1 MKNTKALILVLFM
14 ALTTINAQEMQNKLS
29 LMPWPKNVSENTA
42 KFYINSDVTISVFG
56 EDQGRV
62 RNAAVNFLR
71 RLTNRTGIF
80 LKNGFPSFND
90 DSANIKVYFS
100 SIANLSIDDD
110 ESYTLE
116 VLENS
121 IIINANT
128 DVGALRG
135 IQTLLQLTSYDN
147 SGYFFNGVSINDAP
161 RFVWRGLM
169 IDVARHFQPVE
180 VLKRNLDAMA
190 SVKMNVFHWHL
201 TDDQGFRVKSKSF
214 PKLHE
219 IGGDGFYYTHSQ
231 IKEVVEYASNLGIR
245 VIPEF
250 DVPGHA
256 TAILAAYPEY
266 GSVKDT
272 TYTVERNAGIFNP
285 TLDPTNDKTYE
296 FLDTLFTEIAP
307 LFPDEY
313 FHIGGDENEGK
324 HWDANPEIQK
334 FKKKHNLK
342 TNHDL
347 QTYFNIKLEKILN
360 RLGKKLMGWDEI
372 MTPNMPTTAVIHSWR
387 GENEGFSKGGTL
399 IDAAKNGYNTVLSAG
414 FYIDRMLSI
423 EHHYSVEPI
432 GDVSLTTEERKRIL
446 GGETTMWSE
455 LVTPTTIDSRIW
467 PRTAA
472 IAERFWSPKE
482 INDIENMR
490 LRLEVVNFRL
500 EELGLTHIKNRDVIL
515 RSMTNNNDISALK
528 SLSNVCEPL
537 KVYSRNAG
545 GTEYQTYSPFTLF
558 ADACVADAKDAVA
571 FNSLVSNFINDNK
584 DKENVLNYLNLWAKN
599 YGSFSKIENNPN
611 VKPLKDLSK
620 NLSEVSEKLANVIS
634 KETLDSKTL
643 TSIQE
648 NIAVL
653 KAPFMD
659 VELAILD
666 ELESL
671 ISYCKSNYLT
681 N

>member
-14 ALTTINAQEMQNKLS
+14 ALTIINAQEMQNKLP

-71 RLTNRTGIF
+71 RLTNRTGVF

-90 DSANIKVYFS
+90 DSANIKIYFS

-135 IQTLLQLTSYDN
+135 IQTLLQLTSHDN

-169 IDVARHFQPVE
+169 IDIARHFQPVE

-214 PKLHE
+214 PKLHK
-219 IGGDGFYYTHSQ
+219 IGGDGLYYTHSQ

-399 IDAAKNGYNTVLSAG
+399 IGAAKNGYNTVLSAG
-414 FYIDRMLSI
+414 FYIDRMLSV

-446 GGETTMWSE
+446 GGEATMWSE

-472 IAERFWSPKE
+472 IAERFWSTKE

-528 SLSNVCEPL
+528 SLSNICEPL

-558 ADACVADAKDAVA
+558 ADACVADAKDAIA
-571 FNSLVSNFINDNK
+571 FNALVSNFINDNK
-584 DKENVLNYLNLWAKN
+584 DKEKVLDYLNLWAGN
-599 YGSFSKIENNPN
+599 YNSFSKIESNPN
-611 VKPLKDLSK
+611 VRPLVGLSK
-620 NLSEVSEKLANVIS
+620 NLSEVSKKLANVIS

-648 NIAVL
+648 NIAIL

>member
-14 ALTTINAQEMQNKLS
+14 ALTIINAQEMQNKLP

-71 RLTNRTGIF
+71 RLTNRTGVF

-90 DSANIKVYFS
+90 DSANIKIYFS

-135 IQTLLQLTSYDN
+135 IQTLLQLTSHDN

-169 IDVARHFQPVE
+169 IDIARHFQPVE

-214 PKLHE
+214 PKLHK
-219 IGGDGFYYTHSQ
+219 IGGDGLYYTHSQ

-399 IDAAKNGYNTVLSAG
+399 IGAAKNGYNTVLSA
-414 FYIDRMLSI
+414 
-423 EHHYSVEPI
+423 
-432 GDVSLTTEERKRIL
+432 
-446 GGETTMWSE
+446 
-455 LVTPTTIDSRIW
+455 
-467 PRTAA
+467 
-472 IAERFWSPKE
+472 
-482 INDIENMR
+482 
-490 LRLEVVNFRL
+490 
-500 EELGLTHIKNRDVIL
+500 
-515 RSMTNNNDISALK
+515 
-528 SLSNVCEPL
+528 
-537 KVYSRNAG
+537 
-545 GTEYQTYSPFTLF
+545 
-558 ADACVADAKDAVA
+558 
-571 FNSLVSNFINDNK
+571 
-584 DKENVLNYLNLWAKN
+584 
-599 YGSFSKIENNPN
+599 
-611 VKPLKDLSK
+611 
-620 NLSEVSEKLANVIS
+620 
-634 KETLDSKTL
+634 
-643 TSIQE
+643 
-648 NIAVL
+648 
-653 KAPFMD
+653 
-659 VELAILD
+659 
-666 ELESL
+666 
-671 ISYCKSNYLT
+671 
-681 N
+681 